1 MKNKLIKIMVGS
13 IFASSTAMVFASG
26 GIPYQNMNEQGGNV
40 NSIPSSTPQ
49 MQQNNPY
56 EKNYGA
62 NAGVNTTE
70 TMNEQGQRVIRTE
83 EVQKLDQSTVQQNPA
98 RNYAA
103 QSMTEKFWNMPNS
116 QIRDIK
122 NKFDSKNTAISQDT
136 NPAKCVQSTVNI
148 TNEPGANL
156 PLIRLNGKNIATVL
170 VTDVFGNPWSID
182 YITNGN
188 DVNVIRDSEDPEV
201 STFHVQTKNNYGQGN
216 LAVKLSGNPVPIVFS
231 FVNGQKEV
239 DCLMVAK
246 LSKAGPNANVKT
258 QSLSQSAMDS
268 SLNSTLYGVAPKD
281 AKQLKVSTNDAT
293 AWLTSD
299 GKVIL
304 RTKYELLSPAYES
317 VTRSPDGT
325 FVYKSQYLP
334 IFTYRYN
341 DLISEFQVTK

>member
-122 NKFDSKNTAISQDT
+122 NKFENFHRYIYIFVVLWGNIYKKEGVMFL
-136 NPAKCVQSTVNI
+136 KC
-148 TNEPGANL
+148 P
-156 PLIRLNGKNIATVL
+156 KHFK
-170 VTDVFGNPWSID
+170 VFQ
-182 YITNGN
+182 Y
-188 DVNVIRDSEDPEV
+188 
-201 STFHVQTKNNYGQGN
+201 
-216 LAVKLSGNPVPIVFS
+216 
-231 FVNGQKEV
+231 
-239 DCLMVAK
+239 
-246 LSKAGPNANVKT
+246 
-258 QSLSQSAMDS
+258 SA
-268 SLNSTLYGVAPKD
+268 
-281 AKQLKVSTNDAT
+281 
-293 AWLTSD
+293 
-299 GKVIL
+299 
-304 RTKYELLSPAYES
+304 R
-317 VTRSPDGT
+317 
-325 FVYKSQYLP
+325 
-334 IFTYRYN
+334 
-341 DLISEFQVTK
+341 